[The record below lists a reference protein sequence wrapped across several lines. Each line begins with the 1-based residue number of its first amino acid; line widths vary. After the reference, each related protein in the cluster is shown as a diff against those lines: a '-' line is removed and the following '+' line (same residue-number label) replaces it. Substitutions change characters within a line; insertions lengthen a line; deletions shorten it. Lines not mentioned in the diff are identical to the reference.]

1 LFYALKRGW
10 IMITYS
16 GYYNSPF
23 GMLRIITSDTVV
35 LGIDFT
41 DLKGASKEDSPVIM
55 KETIRQLDE
64 YFSGKRKNFSL
75 KVELKGTDFQKSIW
89 NAMSKI
95 PYGKT
100 ASYKDLAV
108 MAGKPKAARAVGGAC
123 HRNPIGIVLPCHRV
137 IGSDGSLT
145 GFGSGLDLKEK
156 LLNHEKKHS

>member
-1 LFYALKRGW
+1 
-10 IMITYS
+10 MITYS

-64 YFSGKRKNFSL
+64 YFSGKRKIFSL

>member
-1 LFYALKRGW
+1 
-10 IMITYS
+10 
-16 GYYNSPF
+16 
-23 GMLRIITSDTVV
+23 MLRIITSDTVV
-35 LGIDFT
+35 LGIDFS

>member
-1 LFYALKRGW
+1 
-10 IMITYS
+10 MNTYS
-16 GYYNSPF
+16 DYYKSPF
-23 GMLRIITSDTVV
+23 GMIKITTSETAV
-35 LGIDFT
+35 LGINFT
-41 DLKGASKEDSPVIM
+41 DGRGSSKEDSPAIM

-64 YFSGKRKNFSL
+64 YFGGKRKNFSL
-75 KVELKGTDFQKSIW
+75 KIEMKGTDFQKRVW
-89 NAMSKI
+89 NSMSKI

-145 GFGSGLDLKEK
+145 GFGGGLDLKEK
-156 LLNHEKKHS
+156 LLRHEKNHY

>member
-1 LFYALKRGW
+1 
-10 IMITYS
+10 MITYS
-16 GYYNSPF
+16 RYYNSPL
-23 GMLRIITSDTVV
+23 GMLKITTSDTAV

-41 DLKGASKEDSPVIM
+41 DGKSSSSKNTPPIM
-55 KETIRQLDE
+55 KEAISQLDE

-89 NAMSKI
+89 NAMYKI

-100 ASYKDLAV
+100 ASYKEIAKA
-108 MAGKPKAARAVGGAC
+108 AGKPKAARAVGGAC

>member
-1 LFYALKRGW
+1 
-10 IMITYS
+10 MITYS

-23 GMLRIITSDTVV
+23 GMLKIITSDVAV
-35 LGIDFT
+35 FGIDFT
-41 DLKGASKEDSPVIM
+41 DRKGAVTDNPPAIM
-55 KETIRQLDE
+55 KEAVKQLDE

-156 LLNHEKKHS
+156 LLNHEKDHS